1 MNTLRNTVLRLQHLS
16 VQAGVTSAEPG
27 VPREENTAR
36 LDALVAE
43 MEHMASDPLFMGRPL
58 GQAGFQTEWVGESPS
73 RVVGLPLDPADMI
86 GVEILSG
93 RFESTNDR
101 LQGVYEDRQMRAAG
115 LEWSP
120 GFIRE
125 LLGGHVATPSVAPMT
140 PFSLSVAR
148 GRSAHTG
155 MQFPGN
161 SAANE
166 AAEQVREQIVAR
178 VASSFGAQ
186 ANTPDRIVRML
197 TR

>member
-16 VQAGVTSAEPG
+16 VQAGVTPPEPG
-27 VPREENTAR
+27 APREEHAAR
-36 LDALVAE
+36 LEALVAE
-43 MEHMASDPLFMGRPL
+43 MEHLASDPLFMGRPL
-58 GQAGFQTEWVGESPS
+58 GQAGFQTEWMGESQP
-73 RVVGLPLDPADMI
+73 RAAGLPLDPSDLI

-120 GFIRE
+120 GFVRE
-125 LLGGHVATPSVAPMT
+125 LLAGQAGTQAVAPIT
-140 PFSLSVAR
+140 PFSLSVVR
-148 GRSAHTG
+148 GRSAHSG
-155 MQFPGN
+155 MQLPGS

-166 AAEQVREQIVAR
+166 AAEHVREQIVAR